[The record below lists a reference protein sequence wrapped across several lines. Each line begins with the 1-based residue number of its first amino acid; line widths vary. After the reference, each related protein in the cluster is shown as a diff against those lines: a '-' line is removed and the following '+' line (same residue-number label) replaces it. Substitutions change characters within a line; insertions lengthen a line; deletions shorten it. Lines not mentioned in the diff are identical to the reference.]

1 MEVEMERVRSVY
13 YTYVIRGAGS
23 LTVNRTD
30 ESRKLATFVIAVTEK
45 KTHTRAA
52 RASPP
57 EPIAARQRAGRG
69 SGVGVVANKVQSG
82 FFGYKYEQHT
92 YKRGSMKRSMCG

>member
-57 EPIAARQRAGRG
+57 EPIAARQRAGARKRSG
-69 SGVGVVANKVQSG
+69 SGRKQSPKW
-82 FFGYKYEQHT
+82 FLWL
-92 YKRGSMKRSMCG
+92 